1 MTGHRQFH
9 LRTGHGETAVRVN
22 SRPGTSSTLQKLLER
37 SKTSQK
43 AAAGCPTGTG
53 YLPRNSRF
61 PKMAD
66 RTSQQSYTRHLIR
79 RESRLKAGAKAPERA
94 PGWAFE
100 R

>member
-1 MTGHRQFH
+1 MTAHRQFH
-9 LRTGHGETAVRVN
+9 LHTAHGGTAVRVN

-43 AAAGCPTGTG
+43 AAAGCPTGTVCS
-53 YLPRNSRF
+53 PRNSRF

-66 RTSQQSYTRHLIR
+66 RTSRRSYTRHSIR
-79 RESRLKAGAKAPERA
+79 RESRLKAVVKAPEKA